1 MGAVAGDHEDGV
13 AVAEVHGMQGPRIGP
28 GPELAIDLRIAEH
41 ARRAGGA
48 GGGEHHPAARSP
60 DRLAHGAVGAVGRM
74 QQRVLGHLRLV
85 DHGPFAARSSTVR
98 MSVGDQAEA
107 IEAAAIEVAVLVEE
121 RRHRGDL
128 VVLDRGQLV
137 ARGGIEP
144 RRPVIRRT
152 RRIAV
157 MAMAF
162 DGGKPGLPRRRGAVR
177 PIRHGLSPLMVKL
190 LQMMRP
196 LLEALCR
203 WSSRWVGRRY
213 RGAAMHNPP
222 FRADIIGSLLRPPA
236 LRQAFR
242 AFHAGELDQ
251 KRFVAEQDAAIRDA
265 IKLQEDVGLKVVTDG
280 EFRRGSYWS
289 RFVERIE
296 GLGVDKARFRFH
308 DEHGEELAFTA
319 PFVTAKLA
327 RPTPIA
333 LDEFTFLRDNA
344 TALAKVT
351 LPAPSSMHFWRGS
364 DYAAPGFYGSPRA
377 FFRDLAKIYRAEI
390 ADLAA
395 AGCRYIQLDEVALA
409 MLCDPAVRR
418 QVSDDGSEMAR
429 LIDLYVEAIAEAVS
443 GAPAEM
449 SVGVHMCRGNFKGKY
464 LAEGGYD
471 ANRQGIVRLCGRHPL
486 SA

>member
-1 MGAVAGDHEDGV
+1 
-13 AVAEVHGMQGPRIGP
+13 
-28 GPELAIDLRIAEH
+28 
-41 ARRAGGA
+41 
-48 GGGEHHPAARSP
+48 
-60 DRLAHGAVGAVGRM
+60 
-74 QQRVLGHLRLV
+74 
-85 DHGPFAARSSTVR
+85 
-98 MSVGDQAEA
+98 
-107 IEAAAIEVAVLVEE
+107 
-121 RRHRGDL
+121 
-128 VVLDRGQLV
+128 
-137 ARGGIEP
+137 
-144 RRPVIRRT
+144 
-152 RRIAV
+152 
-157 MAMAF
+157 
-162 DGGKPGLPRRRGAVR
+162 
-177 PIRHGLSPLMVKL
+177 
-190 LQMMRP
+190 
-196 LLEALCR
+196 
-203 WSSRWVGRRY
+203 
-213 RGAAMHNPP
+213 MHNPP

-251 KRFVAEQDAAIRDA
+251 KRFVAEQDAAIRGA

-471 ANRQGIVRLCGRHPL
+471 QIAKALFGCAGVTHFLLEFDTARAGDFAPLRHVAAGKGVVLGLVSSKNPAVERPDDLLKRIEEAARFIDKDRLAISPQCGFASTVAGNPVSEADQRAKL
-486 SA
+486 ALCVDVARAAWG